1 MRTTL
6 NLSDELITRAIR
18 ETGVTEKTKLI
29 HMALEELVAKKGRER
44 LTRFFGAD
52 KNASIAPRSR
62 YENPD

>member
-6 NLSDELITRAIR
+6 NLSDELINKAMQ

-44 LTRFFGAD
+44 LMRFFGAD
-52 KNASIAPRSR
+52 TNASIAPRRR